1 MSWRRLLPPLLAAS
15 LAACASSAPLRDN
28 APGSAPSAGSDEAEL
43 WYAMERA
50 EAELKRHPT
59 TYSIKTATEC
69 DELGR
74 KSAMA
79 AQLPARGGPCIFG
92 KIPVGTDWLGGRTYV
107 ILQLVFTPDGRL
119 ADGNFEEIR
128 SLR

>member
-1 MSWRRLLPPLLAAS
+1 MLKTCTPRALAVLATAALGACTQAPSPLVPQLRAALPPGVTLAA
-15 LAACASSAPLRDN
+15 AETELR
-28 APGSAPSAGSDEAEL
+28 
-43 WYAMERA
+43 
-50 EAELKRHPT
+50 RHAT
-59 TYSIKTATEC
+59 TYSIKTAAEC
-69 DELGR
+69 DEIGR

-92 KIPVGTDWLGGRTYV
+92 KIPVGTDWLGGRTDV
-107 ILQLVFTPDGRL
+107 ILQLVFTPDGQL

>member
-1 MSWRRLLPPLLAAS
+1 MNSHHPFALLVACAT
-15 LAACASSAPLRDN
+15 LAACTASPSPLVPQLRE
-28 APGSAPSAGSDEAEL
+28 ALKPGLSVAA
-43 WYAMERA
+43 A
-50 EAELKRHPT
+50 EAELKRHAT
-59 TYSIKTATEC
+59 TWSVKTATEC
-69 DELGR
+69 DEIGR

-92 KIPVGTDWLGGRTYV
+92 KIPVGTDWLGGRTDV
-107 ILQLVFTPDGRL
+107 ILQLVFTPDGQL

>member
-1 MSWRRLLPPLLAAS
+1 MPTLRPLTLLLACAA
-15 LAACASSAPLRDN
+15 LAACTA
-28 APGSAPSAGSDEAEL
+28 APSPLVPQLRQALQPGLTIA
-43 WYAMERA
+43 AA
-50 EAELKRHPT
+50 EAELKRHAT

-69 DELGR
+69 DEIGR

-92 KIPVGTDWLGGRTYV
+92 KIPVGTDWLGGRTDV

>member
-1 MSWRRLLPPLLAAS
+1 MPRLRPFALFIACAA
-15 LAACASSAPLRDN
+15 LAACTA
-28 APGSAPSAGSDEAEL
+28 APSPLVPQLRQALQPGLTIA
-43 WYAMERA
+43 AA
-50 EAELKRHPT
+50 EAELKRHAAT
-59 TYSIKTATEC
+59 WSIKSAAEC
-69 DELGR
+69 DEIGR

-92 KIPVGTDWLGGRTYV
+92 KIPVGTDWLGGRTDV
-107 ILQLVFTPDGRL
+107 IVQLVFTPDGRL

>member
-1 MSWRRLLPPLLAAS
+1 MLDALEEPARSRFREISSELAKLAA
-15 LAACASSAPLRDN
+15 
-28 APGSAPSAGSDEAEL
+28 
-43 WYAMERA
+43 
-50 EAELKRHPT
+50 
-59 TYSIKTATEC
+59 EC

-92 KIPVGTDWLGGRTYV
+92 KIPVGTDWLGGRTDV

-119 ADGNFEEIR
+119 ADGNFEEVR
-128 SLR
+128 SLLEPSRAAEIAATEANVKQIGEHLRAIHKASGGLQLP

>member
-1 MSWRRLLPPLLAAS
+1 MNSHRPFALLVACAT
-15 LAACASSAPLRDN
+15 LAACTA
-28 APGSAPSAGSDEAEL
+28 APSPLVPQLRQVMQPGLSVAA
-43 WYAMERA
+43 A
-50 EAELKRHPT
+50 EAELRRHAT
-59 TYSIKTATEC
+59 TYSIKTAAEC
-69 DELGR
+69 DEIGR

-92 KIPVGTDWLGGRTYV
+92 KIPVGTDWLGGRTDV
-107 ILQLVFTPDGRL
+107 IVQLVFTPDGRL

>member
-1 MSWRRLLPPLLAAS
+1 MPRHSSLALLVACATLTACTAAPSPLVPQLREALQPGLS
-15 LAACASSAPLRDN
+15 LAA
-28 APGSAPSAGSDEAEL
+28 
-43 WYAMERA
+43 A

-59 TYSIKTATEC
+59 TYSIKTAAEC

-79 AQLPARGGPCIFG
+79 AQLPARGGPCLFG
-92 KIPVGTDWLGGRTYV
+92 KIPVGTDWLGGRTDV
-107 ILQLVFTPDGRL
+107 ILPLVFTPDGLL

>member
-1 MSWRRLLPPLLAAS
+1 MNSHHPFALLVACAT
-15 LAACASSAPLRDN
+15 LAACTA
-28 APGSAPSAGSDEAEL
+28 APSPLVPQLRETLKPGLSVAA
-43 WYAMERA
+43 A
-50 EAELKRHPT
+50 EAELKRHNT
-59 TYSIKTATEC
+59 TWSVKTATEC
-69 DELGR
+69 DEIGR

-92 KIPVGTDWLGGRTYV
+92 KIPVGTDWLGGRTDV
-107 ILQLVFTPDGRL
+107 ILQLVFTPDGQL

>member
-1 MSWRRLLPPLLAAS
+1 MNSHHPFALLVACAT
-15 LAACASSAPLRDN
+15 LAACTA
-28 APGSAPSAGSDEAEL
+28 APSPLVPQLRQALPPGLDIA
-43 WYAMERA
+43 AA
-50 EAELKRHPT
+50 EAELKRHST
-59 TYSIKTATEC
+59 TYSIKTAAEC
-69 DELGR
+69 DEIGR
-74 KSAMA
+74 KSAMS

-92 KIPVGTDWLGGRTYV
+92 KIPVGTDWLGGRTDV

>member
-1 MSWRRLLPPLLAAS
+1 MHARQPLALLLACAA
-15 LAACASSAPLRDN
+15 LAACSAEPSPLVPQLRQ
-28 APGSAPSAGSDEAEL
+28 ALPPGTHLAA
-43 WYAMERA
+43 A
-50 EAELKRHPT
+50 EAELKRHAT
-59 TYSIKTATEC
+59 TYSIKTAAEC
-69 DELGR
+69 DEIGR

-92 KIPVGTDWLGGRTYV
+92 KIPVGTDWLGGRTDV
-107 ILQLVFTPDGRL
+107 ILQLVFTPDGQL

>member
-1 MSWRRLLPPLLAAS
+1 MQIRFFAIPAL
-15 LAACASSAPLRDN
+15 D
-28 APGSAPSAGSDEAEL
+28 PGA
-43 WYAMERA
+43 A

-59 TYSIKTATEC
+59 TYSIKTAAEC

-92 KIPVGTDWLGGRTYV
+92 KIPVGTDWLGGRTDV
-107 ILQLVFTPDGRL
+107 ILQLVFTPDGQL

>member
-1 MSWRRLLPPLLAAS
+1 MPTLRPFALLLACAA
-15 LAACASSAPLRDN
+15 LAACT
-28 APGSAPSAGSDEAEL
+28 GAPSPLVPQLRQALPPGLDIA
-43 WYAMERA
+43 AA

-59 TYSIKTATEC
+59 TYSIKTAAEC

-92 KIPVGTDWLGGRTYV
+92 KIPVGTDWLGGRTDV

>member
-1 MSWRRLLPPLLAAS
+1 MPTLRPLTLLLACAA
-15 LAACASSAPLRDN
+15 LAACTA
-28 APGSAPSAGSDEAEL
+28 APSPLVPQLRQALQPGLTIA
-43 WYAMERA
+43 AA
-50 EAELKRHPT
+50 EAELKRHAT

-92 KIPVGTDWLGGRTYV
+92 KIPVGTDWLGGRTDV

>member
-1 MSWRRLLPPLLAAS
+1 MRTRQPLALLLAC
-15 LAACASSAPLRDN
+15 AALTACSADPSPLVPQLRE
-28 APGSAPSAGSDEAEL
+28 ALKPGLSVAA
-43 WYAMERA
+43 A
-50 EAELKRHPT
+50 EAELKRHNT
-59 TYSIKTATEC
+59 TWSVKTATEC
-69 DELGR
+69 DEIGR

-92 KIPVGTDWLGGRTYV
+92 KIPVGTDWLGGRTDV

>member
-1 MSWRRLLPPLLAAS
+1 MNSHHPFALLVACAT
-15 LAACASSAPLRDN
+15 LAACTA
-28 APGSAPSAGSDEAEL
+28 APSPLVPQLREAL
-43 WYAMERA
+43 KPGLSVAAA
-50 EAELKRHPT
+50 EAELKRHNTPW
-59 TYSIKTATEC
+59 SVKTAAEC
-69 DELGR
+69 DEIGR

-92 KIPVGTDWLGGRTYV
+92 KIPVGTDWLGGRTDV